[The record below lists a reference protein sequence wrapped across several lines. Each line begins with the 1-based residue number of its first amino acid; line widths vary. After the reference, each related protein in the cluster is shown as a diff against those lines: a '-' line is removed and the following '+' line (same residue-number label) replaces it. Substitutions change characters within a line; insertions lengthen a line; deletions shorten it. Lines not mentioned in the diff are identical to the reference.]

1 MAFFDSLQESKEIV
15 EFLKTNRYFEE
26 LREGDTVWRL
36 NIENLEI
43 NSSEIEEIT
52 IIEEKETDFENSN
65 FFKDKKFEEITYN
78 MVDINLKDSSH
89 SFRVFGKTNIGFGS
103 TNSKYVITTSRK
115 IAEIVKNILL
125 AKCKNQMEG
134 FKRLFHYQGWEYE
147 RAPWRN

>member
-1 MAFFDSLQESKEIV
+1 MINTHEKINTKKTQFYFNGKNDIV
-15 EFLKTNRYFEE
+15 GNY
-26 LREGDTVWRL
+26 
-36 NIENLEI
+36 
-43 NSSEIEEIT
+43 
-52 IIEEKETDFENSN
+52 
-65 FFKDKKFEEITYN
+65 KKFEEITYN